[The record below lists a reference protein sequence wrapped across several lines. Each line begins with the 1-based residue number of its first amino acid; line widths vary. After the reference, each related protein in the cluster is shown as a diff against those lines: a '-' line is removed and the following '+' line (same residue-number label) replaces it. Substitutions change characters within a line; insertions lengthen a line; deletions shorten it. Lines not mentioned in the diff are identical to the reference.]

1 MERAPIRLH
10 TRGQNIKNRHITPH
24 HMQPTKVYYSIAEV
38 RQLTELPVA
47 TLRYWEQQFAQ
58 LSPYKDEHGN
68 RYYTEK
74 DIALIKQIKYIRDEL
89 HITRIE
95 AIRNELKSGNRKTDV
110 RQQASEIL
118 LRVREELAEIRA
130 NIYTTHATHLPHS
143 TSTHDA
149 AHQPLFCCV
158 STDTATSHTSPPR
171 TTRGL
176 CPTRTNAIQHT
187 HGHRG
192 RQGVLSHRRG

>member
-10 TRGQNIKNRHITPH
+10 TRGQNIKNRHITTH

-38 RQLTELPVA
+38 RQLTDLPVA

-95 AIRNELKSGNRKTDV
+95 AIRNELRSGNRKTDV

-130 NIYTTHATHLPHS
+130 NI
-143 TSTHDA
+143 
-149 AHQPLFCCV
+149 
-158 STDTATSHTSPPR
+158 
-171 TTRGL
+171 
-176 CPTRTNAIQHT
+176 
-187 HGHRG
+187 
-192 RQGVLSHRRG
+192 

>member
-1 MERAPIRLH
+1 
-10 TRGQNIKNRHITPH
+10 
-24 HMQPTKVYYSIAEV
+24 MQPTKVYYSIAEV

-74 DIALIKQIKYIRDEL
+74 DIALIKQIRDEL

-130 NIYTTHATHLPHS
+130 NI
-143 TSTHDA
+143 
-149 AHQPLFCCV
+149 
-158 STDTATSHTSPPR
+158 
-171 TTRGL
+171 
-176 CPTRTNAIQHT
+176 
-187 HGHRG
+187 
-192 RQGVLSHRRG
+192 